1 MQEMSN
7 YMQVFTITHLP
18 QIAAKGDYHFKVF
31 KTENDTTTITQL
43 KLLDNEERVKEIAQ
57 MLDGKQISQSARAHA
72 QQLLN

>member
-1 MQEMSN
+1 M
-7 YMQVFTITHLP
+7 IL
-18 QIAAKGDYHFKVF
+18 IF

-72 QQLLN
+72 KQLLN